1 MAADAGIGGVVDAHV
16 HVWDLQAQDH
26 GWIPPGSPIRR
37 DYGLADLRSTLA
49 GTPVERVVLVQV
61 INDAGET
68 RAFLEHARGEDL
80 VAGVVGWID
89 LGRPDI
95 DEALDALAGDPT
107 LVGIRHQAL
116 AEADPAGWLRSP
128 AVQRGLSVLEAR
140 GLPFDLMFRPEHFP
154 AAVEAV
160 RAHPSLTFV
169 LDHLGKAPIA
179 SGQVEPWASGLRTLA
194 AEPNVSCKISGIHT
208 IAAPGADYADLAP
221 FLEVAVEA
229 FTPARV
235 VFGSD
240 WPVSTQAASYAD
252 VVDTAIRACASLSA
266 AEREAVLGV
275 NARELYGLT

>member
-1 MAADAGIGGVVDAHV
+1 V

-37 DYGLADLRSTLA
+37 DYSLDDLRSTVA

-68 RAFLEHARGEDL
+68 RAFLEQARTEEL

-95 DEALDALAGDPT
+95 DEALGTLAGDPT

-116 AEADPAGWLRSP
+116 AEADPSGWLRSP
-128 AVQRGLSVLEAR
+128 DVQRGLSALEAR

-154 AAVEAV
+154 AAVESV
-160 RAHPSLTFV
+160 RARPSLRFV

-179 SGQVEPWASGLRTLA
+179 SGQVEPWATGLRRLA
-194 AEPNVSCKISGIHT
+194 EEPNVWCKLSGIHT
-208 IAAPGADYADLAP
+208 IAAPDAGYADLAP
-221 FLEVAVEA
+221 FIEVALEA
-229 FTPARV
+229 FTPARL

-240 WPVSTQAASYAD
+240 WPVALQAASYAELC
-252 VVDTAIRACASLSA
+252 DTAIRACASLSA
-266 AEREAVLGV
+266 AERAAVLGG
-275 NARELYGLT
+275 NAREVYGLA